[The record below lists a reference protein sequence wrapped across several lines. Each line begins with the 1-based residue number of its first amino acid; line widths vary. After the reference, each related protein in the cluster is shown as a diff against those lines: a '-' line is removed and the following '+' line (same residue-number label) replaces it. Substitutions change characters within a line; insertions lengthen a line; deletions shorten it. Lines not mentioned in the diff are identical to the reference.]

1 MLCSLCSGIV
11 LVVGYMQIDNQLPLT
26 PMPVLLAP
34 ECKEKEESVL
44 EIVLKMKSDTS
55 EVKEVYPCI
64 ILKTTESAW
73 RLNIHEE
80 VIWVAV
86 EMYSYLHLD
95 RLSSDSDV
103 VQVDPE
109 IQVGLLHMSEVRF
122 KLTIETC
129 PEQRPPGKLGIWGP
143 IVSTVGNISKMP
155 VCVVQDIIVL
165 SISIFLHSL
174 HTFYQP
180 FFNLLHDV

>member
-1 MLCSLCSGIV
+1 
-11 LVVGYMQIDNQLPLT
+11 MQIDNQLPLT
-26 PMPVLLAP
+26 SMPVLLAP

-44 EIVLKMKSDTS
+44 EIVLQMKSDSS

-64 ILKTTESAW
+64 VLKTTESAW

-80 VIWVAV
+80 MIWVAV
-86 EMYSYLHLD
+86 EMYSYLRLD

-109 IQVGLLHMSEVRF
+109 IQVELLHMSEVRF

-155 VCVVQDIIVL
+155 VCVVQYIIVL
-165 SISIFLHSL
+165 SISIFSHSL
-174 HTFYQP
+174 HTFSQP
-180 FFNLLHDV
+180 FFIFYMMCKEQPPERFV